1 MKLFLI
7 TLVIFCSFFVYE
19 ANAKI
24 YDLSLVDLEILETE
38 VFLIEENPNYPFDA
52 ADIVKIKFQVTKTEP
67 GLFIASDRMFR
78 LVATTPSFLAHPVL
92 DSFRGQ
98 SISFKAMYD
107 DNFEVRYKGLESY
120 HYFEDCEYFHDVLL
134 YTETK
139 SYTVCYDVLRR
150 LNIVPVDFEGNKQYI
165 LTLMD
170 NIQSNSC
177 PNCRE
182 LLLSSGII
190 ETIVPQAIIV
200 QEQNNHG
207 CRKGLELIFK
217 ISDGSFGCVK
227 PQTAKKLIERGWG
240 IKTLPS
246 IRTIIPT
253 FEDGFIQSP
262 TQATGEHTRLT
273 LSTPRS
279 HLYNGGDPI
288 VFAGTLWGSSSGR
301 IPNAEIIIKNDGPCP
316 EDHIIA
322 KGITDQKGKY
332 KIYESAKVWDASDN
346 QIIVHAEFAGNEKFF
361 PSISKTR
368 NVIVYPSHGEKCEN

>member
-1 MKLFLI
+1 
-7 TLVIFCSFFVYE
+7 
-19 ANAKI
+19 
-24 YDLSLVDLEILETE
+24 
-38 VFLIEENPNYPFDA
+38 
-52 ADIVKIKFQVTKTEP
+52 
-67 GLFIASDRMFR
+67 MFR
-78 LVATTPSFLAHPVL
+78 LVSITPSFIADPIL
-92 DSFRGQ
+92 DSFSGQ
-98 SISFKAMYD
+98 SISFKAKYD
-107 DNFEVRYKGLESY
+107 DNFEVRYQGLESY

-134 YTETK
+134 YTETRI
-139 SYTVCYDVLRR
+139 YTVCYDVLRR

-288 VFAGTLWGSSSGR
+288 VFAGTLWGSFSGR

-368 NVIVYPSHGEKCEN
+368 NVIVYPSHGEWCEN

>member
-1 MKLFLI
+1 MKVFLVI
-7 TLVIFCSFFVYE
+7 LVIFCSFFVYE
-19 ANAKI
+19 ASAKN
-24 YDLSLVDLEILETE
+24 YDLNLVDLEILETS
-38 VFLIEENPNYPFDA
+38 VFSIEKNPNYPFDA
-52 ADIVKIKFQVTKTEP
+52 ADVVKIKFKVTKTEP
-67 GLFIASDRMFR
+67 RLFIVSDRMFR
-78 LVATTPSFLAHPVL
+78 LVSNTPSSISNPVL
-92 DSFRGQ
+92 SDFRGQ
-98 SISFKAMYD
+98 SISFKAMYY
-107 DNFEVRYKGLESY
+107 DNLEVRYKGLESY

-134 YTETK
+134 DTQTK

-150 LNIVPVDFEGNKQYI
+150 LNIVPVDFEGNKQYY

-170 NIQSNSC
+170 NTQSNSC

-182 LLLSSGII
+182 LLLSTGIK
-190 ETIVPQAIIV
+190 ETVQQPESKIIS
-200 QEQNNHG
+200 EQKNHA

-227 PQTAKKLIERGWG
+227 PSTAKTLVERGWG
-240 IKTLPS
+240 IKNILS
-246 IRTIIPT
+246 
-253 FEDGFIQSP
+253 SP
-262 TQATGEHTRLT
+262 TKTSGEPTRLT

-288 VFAGTLWGSSSGR
+288 VFAGTLWGSFSGR

-332 KIYESAKVWDASDN
+332 KIFETAKVWDESDN
-346 QIIVHAEFAGNEKFF
+346 QIIVHAEFAGNEKFL
-361 PSISKTR
+361 PTISKTR

>member
-1 MKLFLI
+1 VKLFLI

-19 ANAKI
+19 ANARI

-38 VFLIEENPNYPFDA
+38 VFQIEENPNYPFDA
-52 ADIVKIKFQVTKTEP
+52 ADIIKIKFQVTKTEP

-78 LVATTPSFLAHPVL
+78 LVAITPSFLADPVL

-107 DNFEVRYKGLESY
+107 DNFEVRYQGLESF
-120 HYFEDCEYFHDVLL
+120 HYFEGCEYFHDVLL
-134 YTETK
+134 DTETR

-150 LNIVPVDFEGNKQYI
+150 LNIVPVDFEGNRHYY

-170 NIQSNSC
+170 NTQSNSC

-182 LLLSSGII
+182 LLLSSGIL

-200 QEQNNHG
+200 PEQNNQG
-207 CRKGLELIFK
+207 CKEGLELIFK

-227 PQTAKKLIERGWG
+227 PITAKKLIERGWG
-240 IKTLPS
+240 TKTPPMYSSIPS
-246 IRTIIPT
+246 IIENSQENSGQP
-253 FEDGFIQSP
+253 
-262 TQATGEHTRLT
+262 TRLT

-288 VFAGTLWGSSSGR
+288 VFAGTLWGSFSGR

-332 KIYESAKVWDASDN
+332 KIFKIAKVWDASDN
-346 QIIVHAEFAGNEKFF
+346 QIIVHAEFAGNEKFL

>member
-24 YDLSLVDLEILETE
+24 YDLNLVDLEILETE
-38 VFLIEENPNYPFDA
+38 VINIEENPNYPFDA
-52 ADIVKIKFQVTKTEP
+52 ADIVKIKFKVTKTEP
-67 GLFIASDRMFR
+67 GLFIVSDRMFR
-78 LVATTPSFLAHPVL
+78 LISNTPSFISDPVL
-92 DSFRGQ
+92 ESFRGQ

-120 HYFEDCEYFHDVLL
+120 HYFEDCEYFHEVLL
-134 YTETK
+134 DTENK

-150 LNIVPVDFEGNKQYI
+150 LNIVPVNFEGNKQYY

-170 NIQSNSC
+170 NTQSNSC

-182 LLLSSGII
+182 LLLSSGIK
-190 ETIVPQAIIV
+190 ETVPPQSKIVR
-200 QEQNNHG
+200 EQINQG
-207 CRKGLELIFK
+207 CREGLELIFK
-217 ISDGSFGCVK
+217 ISDDSFGCVK
-227 PQTAKKLIERGWG
+227 PTTAKKLVERGWG
-240 IKTLPS
+240 IKNIPS
-246 IRTIIPT
+246 SRTIVPT

-262 TQATGEHTRLT
+262 TQALGEHTRLT

-288 VFAGTLWGSSSGR
+288 VYAGTLWGSFSGR

-368 NVIVYPSHGEKCEN
+368 NVIVYPSHGEWCEN

>member
-1 MKLFLI
+1 VKLFLI

-24 YDLSLVDLEILETE
+24 YDLNLVDIEILETK
-38 VFLIEENPNYPFDA
+38 VINIEENPNYPFDA
-52 ADIVKIKFQVTKTEP
+52 SDVVKIKFQVTKTEP

-78 LVATTPSFLAHPVL
+78 LVAMTPSFLADPDL
-92 DSFRGQ
+92 ESFRGQ

-120 HYFEDCEYFHDVLL
+120 HYFEDCEYFHKVLL
-134 YTETK
+134 DTETK

-150 LNIVPVDFEGNKQYI
+150 LNIVPVNFEGNKQYF

-170 NIQSNSC
+170 NTQSNSC

-182 LLLSSGII
+182 LLLSSGIK
-190 ETIVPQAIIV
+190 ETVPQSKIIL
-200 QEQNNHG
+200 EQNNKD
-207 CRKGLELIFK
+207 CREGLELIFK
-217 ISDGSFGCVK
+217 ISDGSFACVK
-227 PQTAKKLIERGWG
+227 PITAKKLVERGWG
-240 IKTLPS
+240 SKNIPS
-246 IRTIIPT
+246 SRTIVPI
-253 FEDGFIQSP
+253 FEDGLIQSP
-262 TQATGEHTRLT
+262 TQAIGEHTRLT

-288 VFAGTLWGSSSGR
+288 VFAGTLWGSFSGR

-332 KIYESAKVWDASDN
+332 KIFESAKVWDATDN
-346 QIIVHAEFAGNEKFF
+346 QIIVHAEFAGNEKFL

>member
-1 MKLFLI
+1 
-7 TLVIFCSFFVYE
+7 VILCSFFVYE
-19 ANAKI
+19 ASAKI
-24 YDLSLVDLEILETE
+24 YDLNLVDLEILETE
-38 VFLIEENPNYPFDA
+38 VIQIEENPNYPFDA
-52 ADIVKIKFQVTKTEP
+52 SDVVKIKFQVTKTEP
-67 GLFIASDRMFR
+67 GLFVASDRMFR
-78 LVATTPSFLAHPVL
+78 LVSITPSFIADPVL

-107 DNFEVRYKGLESY
+107 DGFEVRYKGLESY
-120 HYFEDCEYFHDVLL
+120 HYFEDCEYFHDALL
-134 YTETK
+134 DTETK

-150 LNIVPVDFEGNKQYI
+150 LNIVPVDFEGKKQYF

-170 NIQSNSC
+170 NTQSNSC

-182 LLLSSGII
+182 LLLSSGIK
-190 ETIVPQAIIV
+190 ETVPQSKIV
-200 QEQNNHG
+200 REQNNLG
-207 CRKGLELIFK
+207 CREGLELIFK

-227 PQTAKKLIERGWG
+227 PITAKKLVERGWG
-240 IKTLPS
+240 IKNIS
-246 IRTIIPT
+246 S
-253 FEDGFIQSP
+253 SP

-288 VFAGTLWGSSSGR
+288 VFAGTLWGSFSGR

-332 KIYESAKVWDASDN
+332 KIFESAKVWDATDN
-346 QIIVHAEFAGNEKFF
+346 QIIVHAEFAGNENFL
-361 PSISKTR
+361 PSISKTK

>member
-7 TLVIFCSFFVYE
+7 SLVIFCSFFVYE
-19 ANAKI
+19 ANARI
-24 YDLSLVDLEILETE
+24 YDLSLVNLEILETE
-38 VFLIEENPNYPFDA
+38 VFQIEENPNYPFDA

-78 LVATTPSFLAHPVL
+78 LVATASSFLAEPGF

-107 DNFEVRYKGLESY
+107 DNFEVRYQGLESF
-120 HYFEDCEYFHDVLL
+120 HYFEGCEYFHDILL
-134 YTETK
+134 DTETK

-150 LNIVPVDFEGNKQYI
+150 LNIVPVNFEGNRHYY

-170 NIQSNSC
+170 NTQSNSC

-182 LLLSSGII
+182 LLVSSGTI
-190 ETIVPQAIIV
+190 ETLVPHAKIAP
-200 QEQNNHG
+200 EQNNQG
-207 CRKGLELIFK
+207 CRQGLELIFK

-227 PQTAKKLIERGWG
+227 PKTAKKLIERGWG
-240 IKTLPS
+240 SKNIPS
-246 IRTIIPT
+246 IPSVASIY
-253 FEDGFIQSP
+253 EDGSRENSQQ
-262 TQATGEHTRLT
+262 TTGQHTRLT

-288 VFAGTLWGSSSGR
+288 VFAGTLWGSFSGR

-332 KIYESAKVWDASDN
+332 KIFESAKVWDATDN
-346 QIIVHAEFAGNEKFF
+346 QIIVHAEFAGNEKFL